1 MSDIANFL
9 YTKTSNRIRRHWE
22 ECDRPLHEGIVKN
35 RKLFSLAINCKLTDD
50 NPYLLTKTS
59 VEGIRRNLKFDD
71 NTELMFG
78 DKEEIASYTEEL
90 FFMFFDEYVEDCSL
104 FYCDYLPYS
113 KVHTLIDLLSEK
125 GLRRRNKEFRETLF
139 GSTKKELT
147 KQLDSLTEKARRFV
161 YQKNKEWFG
170 QELNRFIK
178 ETTSFKMLPKKIDKF
193 ARDVFLNR
201 MNENIPTSKD
211 SLGIRAKELLEND
224 LAIVDQEIRVFN
236 WQDPKEEYNYRVF
249 SASMAYLKN
258 LEKIYKD

>member
-1 MSDIANFL
+1 MCEIANFI
-9 YTKTSNRIRRHWE
+9 YAKTSERIRKRWE
-22 ECDRPLHEGIVKN
+22 EQGCIKHEAIVKN
-35 RKLFSLAINCKLTDD
+35 RKLFSLALNCKRTDD

-59 VEGIRRNLKFDD
+59 MDGIRRELKFTND
-71 NTELMFG
+71 TEVMFG

-90 FFMFFDEYVEDCSL
+90 FFMFFDEYVEDCIL

-125 GLRRRNKEFRETLF
+125 GLRRRDKEFRETLF

-147 KQLDSLTEKARRFV
+147 IQLDLLTEKARRFV

-170 QELNRFIK
+170 RELNRFIK

-236 WQDPKEEYNYRVF
+236 WQNPKEEYNYRVF
-249 SASMAYLKN
+249 SASMSYLKN